1 MGWAGRSV
9 RGRVRTPLTSL
20 GAALA
25 LAVAATGCG
34 VDTTDTPT
42 SGTPPPT
49 ASGSTIVGVTPGTLA
64 ADQTPPTGTNGIRYL
79 DGRLWIADYAG
90 NQLLVADAETGGIL
104 ARFGA
109 EAGVTGGPDDLVLGP
124 DGTVYWTAFTG
135 GGVGHL
141 TLDGRSRTIAAL
153 PPGTNPIAWST
164 DGTLYVGEAV
174 TADGLYEVTPPEGGQ
189 TSAPAPRTI
198 SDAVGNIN
206 AFDVGP
212 GGLIYGPNYVD
223 QTGTVVA
230 IDPAD
235 GAVTTIAD
243 IPGYPTALRTI
254 DDHRLLVLA
263 NLPSALYE
271 VDLSTL
277 PAADDPNPPEDPRAT
292 VTPRGD
298 VALATVDN
306 FTVAPDGT
314 IYVTSFNQP
323 TVLAIAPDGTTRTIT
338 IGTPS

>member
-1 MGWAGRSV
+1 MRILW
-9 RGRVRTPLTSL
+9 T
-20 GAALA
+20 AAVVLLA
-25 LAVAATGCG
+25 F
-34 VDTTDTPT
+34 
-42 SGTPPPT
+42 
-49 ASGSTIVGVTPGTLA
+49 VGVLYTVMAT
-64 ADQTPPTGTNGIRYL
+64 Q
-79 DGRLWIADYAG
+79 GRAQD
-90 NQLLVADAETGGIL
+90 
-104 ARFGA
+104 RFSQA
-109 EAGVTGGPDDLVLGP
+109 VP
-124 DGTVYWTAFTG
+124 
-135 GGVGHL
+135 L
-141 TLDGRSRTIAAL
+141 TLDGQAYIEYAIHPENGQFIELKPDLGIIRWMNENIEGL
-153 PPGTNPIAWST
+153 PIIMEAISNDGILYKWGGRISINTGLPAVIGWDWHQKQQRGLFNMPGFI
-164 DGTLYVGEAV
+164 E
-174 TADGLYEVTPPEGGQ
+174 Q
-189 TSAPAPRTI
+189 R
-198 SDAVGNIN
+198 VGNVN

>member
-1 MGWAGRSV
+1 METAPRNAATATGAGSMMVSTGTIARLRTSKVVPGSAAILPRARSASAPAL
-9 RGRVRTPLTSL
+9 RTTSRK
-20 GAALA
+20 GAA
-25 LAVAATGCG
+25 AAAANMRPSSDPRRPSGKAAAARRSAC
-34 VDTTDTPT
+34 T
-42 SGTPPPT
+42 S
-49 ASGSTIVGVTPGTLA
+49 
-64 ADQTPPTGTNGIRYL
+64 
-79 DGRLWIADYAG
+79 
-90 NQLLVADAETGGIL
+90 
-104 ARFGA
+104 
-109 EAGVTGGPDDLVLGP
+109 
-124 DGTVYWTAFTG
+124 
-135 GGVGHL
+135 
-141 TLDGRSRTIAAL
+141 AAL

-198 SDAVGNIN
+198 SDAVGNVN

-298 VALATVDN
+298 VVLATVDN